1 MAAYK
6 YVFGPVASSR
16 LGLSLGLDLIGPGKT
31 CTLDCVYCEVGPT
44 RRLTLKR
51 GEYAPPAGILAEL
64 ERWKS
69 ESGRTPDYITLGGR
83 GEPCLNS
90 GLAEIIRGSRG
101 VLPGVPV
108 AVLTN
113 STLLGD
119 PDVRRDLAL
128 ADAVLPSMDS
138 LLQSEFQ
145 AVNRPHPG
153 LKLDSIAE
161 SLNEF
166 RREYDGKIFLEILLV
181 SGLNDTAGNLEKLE
195 QYVRELSPDRIDVA
209 TMTRPGTQREASP
222 VDEPVLARWR
232 KALRAEQTLRKSS
245 PMRTK
250 EIFQTDDPERI
261 REMVLSSIT
270 RRPQTAEDLARALA
284 VAEKDVEKV
293 LADLAAE
300 GEAVA
305 SRDKGKTFYG
315 AF

>member
-16 LGLSLGLDLIGPGKT
+16 LGLSLGLDLIGPDKT

-69 ESGRTPDYITLGGR
+69 ESRRTPDYITLGGR

-90 GLAEIIRGSRG
+90 GLAEIISGARE
-101 VLPGVPV
+101 VFHGVPV

-113 STLLGD
+113 STLLGT

-138 LLQSEFQ
+138 LLQNEFQ

-195 QYVRELSPDRIDVA
+195 QYVRELSPDQIDVA
-209 TMTRPGTQREASP
+209 TMTRPGTEREALP

-232 KALRAEQTLRKSS
+232 ETLRAEQTLRKSS

-284 VAEKDVEKV
+284 VAEKDVEEV
-293 LADLAAE
+293 LADLAAK

-315 AF
+315 TF

>member
-16 LGLSLGLDLIGPGKT
+16 LGLSLGLDCIGPTKT

-51 GEYAPPAGILAEL
+51 DDYAPPADILAEI

-69 ESGRTPDYITLGGR
+69 ESRRTPDYITLGGR

-90 GLAEIIRGSRG
+90 GLAAIIRGSRKIF
-101 VLPGVPV
+101 PSVPV

-113 STLLGD
+113 ATLLGD

-128 ADAVLPSMDS
+128 ADVVLPSMDS
-138 LLQSEFQ
+138 LLQNEFQ
-145 AVNRPHPG
+145 AVNRPHPR

-181 SGLNDTAGNLEKLE
+181 SGLNDTDGNLEKLE
-195 QYVRELSPDRIDVA
+195 KYVRELSPDRVDVV
-209 TMTRPGTQREASP
+209 TMTRPGTEREASP

-232 KALRAEQTLRKSS
+232 KTLLAEQTLRKSS

-293 LADLAAE
+293 LADLAAK

-305 SRDKGKTFYG
+305 SKDKGKTFYG
-315 AF
+315 TF